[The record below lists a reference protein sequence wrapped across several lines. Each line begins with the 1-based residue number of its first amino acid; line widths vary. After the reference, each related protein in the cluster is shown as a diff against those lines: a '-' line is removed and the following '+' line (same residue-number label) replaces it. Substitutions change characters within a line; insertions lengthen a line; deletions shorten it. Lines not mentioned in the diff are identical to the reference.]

1 VTRASGCATGF
12 RANPCPED
20 RLAARLSAV
29 SDGGVAEECV
39 TGVTAA
45 QGENNRDQLVL
56 RGNNTSADFF
66 LDGVRDDMQ
75 YYRELYNLE
84 RVEALKGPNA
94 MIFGR
99 GGGGGVINRV
109 TKTAEF
115 SRSREVAL
123 AGGSWRQRRFS
134 ADLDQPFSGRVAGR
148 LNTVYEKPDSFRNY
162 VNLERFGVNPTLTLA
177 PPTVLR

>member
-1 VTRASGCATGF
+1 
-12 RANPCPED
+12 
-20 RLAARLSAV
+20 
-29 SDGGVAEECV
+29 
-39 TGVTAA
+39 VTAA

-56 RGNNTSADFF
+56 RGNDTSADFF

-109 TKTAEF
+109 TKTAGF
-115 SRSREVAL
+115 SRSREVAA

-134 ADLDQPFSGRVAGR
+134 ADLDQRFSGRVAGR
-148 LNTVYEKPDSFRNY
+148 LNTVYEKSDSFRNY

-177 PPTVLR
+177 PPTILRRGKGRRQAATVTFFVTQRPSLR